1 MKKIVIHTDGGC
13 HGNPGP
19 GGWAAT
25 LAYGHVREVSG
36 GEPATTN
43 NRMEMQAAIKGLEA
57 LKEPCEVEMFTD
69 SKYLMDGITS
79 WLAGWKKKGW
89 RTKAKKPVKNEDM
102 WRALDAAVSRHKVQW
117 KWLKGHA
124 GHAGN
129 ELCDQLANMEIDKI
143 KKTHSSEQLQTALAQ
158 FLAVRDG
165 TAEGTPLFVEQTG
178 GATGG
183 ESTHATTM
191 KGNSS
196 SVSPDC
202 IA

>member
-25 LAYGHVREVSG
+25 LAYGHHVREVSG

-43 NRMEMQAAIKGLEA
+43 NRMEMQAAIKALEA
-57 LKEPCEVEMFTD
+57 LKESCEVEVFTD
-69 SKYLMDGITS
+69 SKYLMDGVTS

-89 RTKAKKPVKNEDM
+89 RINSKKPLKNEDL
-102 WRALDAAVSRHKVQW
+102 WRALDAAVSRHEVQW

-129 ELCDQLANMEIDKI
+129 ERCDQLANEEIDKI
-143 KKTHSSEQLQTALAQ
+143 KKAHTPEQLQAALAQ
-158 FLAVRDG
+158 FVAVRDAG
-165 TAEGTPLFVEQTG
+165 AVREESLALSLPL
-178 GATGG
+178 A
-183 ESTHATTM
+183 
-191 KGNSS
+191 
-196 SVSPDC
+196 
-202 IA
+202 